1 MWRPNAFQDL
11 TKPMPWTPA
20 FFGEGSY
27 RTLYPDVAAAG
38 KPPLFHY
45 LRHGRRE
52 GRVPCMMVADL
63 WADGIESAQE
73 GRNLDALE
81 WLARHGAPADL
92 LYAQIAC
99 ARWYAARGNTEQA
112 AAHAGRAAEN
122 KQIITGFLDPSLPLT
137 AGMILRDA
145 GQEGFG
151 RALLKRAMRRFPL
164 NFDLRIALAPPG
176 QPLRPLRPAFLVD
189 GLGFASPAP
198 GSGPAFDR
206 LVCNASRAVDGE
218 LVTVLMPARDA
229 AMTLETALRSLVCQS
244 WRNLEILVIDNG
256 SADATV
262 EIAKRWEKKDP
273 RIRLLDGAQTNGAYG
288 ARNLGLESATG
299 DFVTSLDADDWAHPE
314 RIARQIAPFTKNPG
328 LAATMSDWIRAD
340 EHLRPRLFWRQDRI
354 IHPNLSSLL
363 FRRSL
368 REEIGYWDEASTGA
382 DSEFR
387 DRIIARYGASDVK
400 AVLPGLPLSIGRA
413 RQGSLTTAPATSIT
427 TQRAGPRADY
437 AEAAALWHKTG
448 PLFMDR
454 APKTRPF
461 PLALV
466 RAEPPM
472 PFAVPATPMS
482 DARRKI
488 IVFAHAAGT
497 ETYGAERSL
506 LDVLSA
512 ARSTGVD
519 AEVVLPAAEAA
530 PYLEALTP
538 LASRIHVCPQRP
550 RRGGAA
556 PTVEEVEGLMRII
569 NSSGA
574 DEVHV
579 NTCTLNAPLVAA
591 RALGRPGALYLREL
605 PEADPQLCRD
615 LALTPALLRQT
626 LLNEADRIIANSRTT
641 LNWIGDQNAI
651 LAENRIDPSLFDL
664 PSRPTGQLRIGLV
677 GSGTPRKGLL
687 DFLRIAQE
695 LGTETGL
702 KFVLVGPSPQ
712 LPLPPNVHAIGFAET
727 PAKAI
732 SHCDIVL
739 SLSHFAESFGR
750 TIAEAMAA
758 GRPVIA
764 YDHGHPSEL
773 LKNGGGVLVPRFDWK
788 SAARQIRRIARN
800 KALYERLAVEGRSAA
815 RPLAEHWPIS
825 LIEQIF
831 GLGNPG

>member
-11 TKPMPWTPA
+11 TKALPWTPG
-20 FFGEGSY
+20 FFDAGSY
-27 RTLYPDVAAAG
+27 RTLYTDVTVSG

-45 LRHGRRE
+45 LRHGRGE
-52 GRVPCMMVADL
+52 GRAPCLMVADL
-63 WADGIESAQE
+63 WADGIESAQD
-73 GRNLDALE
+73 GSDIDALE

-92 LYAQIAC
+92 LFAQIAC
-99 ARWYAARGNTEQA
+99 ARWYAARGQTAQA
-112 AAHAGRAAEN
+112 AVYAGRAAEN
-122 KQIITGFLDPSLPLT
+122 EQIITGFLDPSLPLT
-137 AGMILRDA
+137 VGMILREVR
-145 GQEGFG
+145 QEDIG

-176 QPLRPLRPAFLVD
+176 QPLRPLRPAYLLH
-189 GLGFASPAP
+189 GLGLASPAS

-206 LVCNASRAVDGE
+206 LACNASQAVDGPG
-218 LVTVLMPARDA
+218 VTVLMPARDA
-229 AMTLETALRSLVCQS
+229 ATTIEMALRSLVSQS
-244 WRNLEILVIDNG
+244 WRKLEILVIDNG
-256 SADATV
+256 SADSTA

-273 RIRLLDGAQTNGAYG
+273 RIRLLDGAQANGAYG

-299 DFVTSLDADDWAHPE
+299 DFVTCLDADDWAHPE
-314 RIARQIAPFTKNPG
+314 RIARQMAPFARNPG
-328 LAATMSDWIRAD
+328 LTATMSNWIRAD
-340 EHLRPRLFWRQDRI
+340 DHLRPRLFWRQDRI

-368 REEIGYWDEASTGA
+368 REEIGYWDEAPAGA

-387 DRIIARYGASDVK
+387 DRIIARYGASAIK
-400 AVLPGLPLSIGRA
+400 AVLPGMPLSIGRA
-413 RQGSLTTAPATSIT
+413 RQGSLTTSSATSIT
-427 TQRAGPRADY
+427 SQRSGPRADY

-448 PLFMDR
+448 PLFVDR
-454 APKTRPF
+454 AAKRRLF

-466 RAEPPM
+466 PDEPPM
-472 PFAVPATPMS
+472 PFALPATPMS
-482 DARRKI
+482 GAHRKI

-512 ARSTGVD
+512 ARPAGVD
-519 AEVVLPAAEAA
+519 AEVVLPAAGAS

-538 LASRIHVCPQRP
+538 LVSRIHVCPLRP

-556 PTVEEVEGLMRII
+556 PTADEVQRLIRII
-569 NSSGA
+569 EGSGA

-591 RALGRPGALYLREL
+591 RALGRPTALYLREL
-605 PEADPQLCRD
+605 PETDPQLCRD
-615 LALTPALLRQT
+615 LALTPSMLREALLT
-626 LLNEADRIIANSRTT
+626 EVDRIIANSQTT
-641 LNWIGDQNAI
+641 LNWIGGENAI

-664 PSRPTGQLRIGLV
+664 PTSAAGQLRIGLV

-687 DFLRIAQE
+687 DFFRIAQE
-695 LGTETGL
+695 LGAEAGL
-702 KFVLVGPSPQ
+702 KFVLVGP
-712 LPLPPNVHAIGFAET
+712 LPELPVPPNVRAIGFAET

-750 TIAEAMAA
+750 TIAEAMAT

-773 LKNGGGVLVPRFDWK
+773 LKNGGGILVPRFDWK

-800 KALYERLAVEGRSAA
+800 RALYERLSVEGRAAA
-815 RPLAEHWPIS
+815 RPLAEPWPKS
-825 LIEQIF
+825 LVAQIF